1 MSVYLQLKSHLK
13 LYIIFIL
20 IVSLYSGISSLV
32 FTRDGE
38 ALYFHSSSEL
48 QRISLSATK
57 VTSARCYLELPEG
70 ARNEQTADTTLTN
83 EEDKPAEEQSPA
95 LVNGNSESKES
106 SVADK
111 VR

>member
-1 MSVYLQLKSHLK
+1 M
-13 LYIIFIL
+13 
-20 IVSLYSGISSLV
+20 

-70 ARNEQTADTTLTN
+70 ARHEEAADATSIT
-83 EEDKPAEEQSPA
+83 EEERAVEEQIPA
-95 LVNGNSESKES
+95 ITMVNGNSESKES